1 MRGRDLFRLAAGN
14 LRENPLRTALCAF
27 SVAVGTGALL
37 IIAAIGLFGQTQ
49 LQSALRTIGV
59 SGLTV
64 SLENRGAGT
73 PLSAELAD
81 TLEQSVAGIDS
92 IMPIKAKTGSVRA
105 GHTTENAVFLGADE
119 RLGEVIQFEVLAGS
133 LLTARQAD
141 TAQAVAVVG
150 DELAQALYGRT
161 NITGRQIRLR
171 LDGRD
176 EYFTVCGVVKAQTG
190 ALGNAL
196 SSLAPHLVYI
206 PYTCL
211 ASLQENADQV
221 FVQCAA
227 SADLSTVSGQIEKYL
242 SGYAQVDGTVRVQ
255 NMTGMV
261 ETVEQLAQ
269 PVRAA
274 VPGRRCDHTCRCPD
288 RGALFHAGRDV

>member
-119 RLGEVIQFEVLAGS
+119 RLG
-133 LLTARQAD
+133 
-141 TAQAVAVVG
+141 
-150 DELAQALYGRT
+150 
-161 NITGRQIRLR
+161 
-171 LDGRD
+171 
-176 EYFTVCGVVKAQTG
+176 K
-190 ALGNAL
+190 
-196 SSLAPHLVYI
+196 
-206 PYTCL
+206 
-211 ASLQENADQV
+211 
-221 FVQCAA
+221 
-227 SADLSTVSGQIEKYL
+227 
-242 SGYAQVDGTVRVQ
+242 
-255 NMTGMV
+255 
-261 ETVEQLAQ
+261 
-269 PVRAA
+269 
-274 VPGRRCDHTCRCPD
+274 
-288 RGALFHAGRDV
+288 